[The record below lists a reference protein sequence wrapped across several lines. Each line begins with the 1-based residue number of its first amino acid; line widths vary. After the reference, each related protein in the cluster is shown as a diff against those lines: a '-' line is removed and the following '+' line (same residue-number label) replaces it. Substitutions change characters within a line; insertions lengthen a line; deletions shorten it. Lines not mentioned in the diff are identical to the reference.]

1 MPYIFEIHR
10 GRATVHGPCAG
21 RARET
26 PHPPTPL
33 PQRNYWSTVGVIAV
47 IAPPETDRSSNYS
60 KAFSIPLCRL
70 SLPPPPLI
78 LLLLHHPPRYEDGWK
93 EGGGDGGW
101 EAAEE
106 GTREKEHKTWKERRG
121 GGGGV
126 RVALLS
132 YQKRSCPFA
141 AIQRTWAVDSLCAKF
156 PGISILC

>member
-70 SLPPPPLI
+70 SLPPPSSCSFSI
-78 LLLLHHPPRYEDGWK
+78 TLLGTRTVGKRGEGMGDGRLQK
-93 EGGGDGGW
+93 RELERRSTKRGRNGGEEGGGGEGGPPFIP
-101 EAAEE
+101 ETELP
-106 GTREKEHKTWKERRG
+106 
-121 GGGGV
+121 V
-126 RVALLS
+126 RSHSTNLGS
-132 YQKRSCPFA
+132 
-141 AIQRTWAVDSLCAKF
+141 
-156 PGISILC
+156 